1 MTVVT
6 QKISIFFIFSIFLQL
21 FSCRNFDLNHKG
33 DVIIDLRNQVYWTES
48 DAKSTPEEAE
58 RLNFHKFDTSGIG
71 NIVRTAG
78 KNHDYIWLRL
88 FFYTP
93 EPLKDK
99 TLGLFISYLHFA
111 DKVWVNGVYVGGY
124 GTFPPNEW
132 SSPGGSHIYTI
143 PPTLID
149 QQGRNTILIKVYN
162 RGKSGISNNI
172 KLGLQERMESMNVV
186 HTFFQSILY
195 LFAAG
200 GMFFTAILFLLIFI
214 WRKKERGYLTFSL
227 ICLASLIFILPFF
240 ASHLP
245 HPYTNPISYT
255 LFVKL
260 TLCLGFYLLAFFLA
274 TLVIEFVKKGEGT
287 TLRTVRL
294 SILIFCTLITFAIPD
309 YNMLEKIP
317 IVTLPLSII
326 NILLGFGFVFLSKK
340 TPEEKKALFNITIAF
355 TPFLIAIPID
365 LLIKGFFKKV
375 DSPYA
380 TIFGWLITVLNFLV
394 IMSVRY
400 NKAMA
405 QNEYL
410 NVKLRREVLKQTK
423 ELSKKNLTLEEE
435 LERSATDLEM
445 ASLVQKK
452 FFPYP
457 PHSLPGWDIAVS
469 YSPLDK
475 VSGDMYDYYMENG
488 SLKGFSLFDVSGHGI
503 AASLVTMLAKN
514 IVFQAFI
521 RNMKKEESVTRTLYE
536 INDEIIEA
544 KGEIENYLTGLMF
557 RFGQFNENDECLVEM
572 ANAGHPNPILF
583 SAKSKICDELE
594 SPEGEDHHGAIGLDF
609 ITVSF
614 PQINFTMAEDDILLF
629 YTDGLSESRNTKG
642 EMFGKE
648 RIKHILKENYAKNAQ
663 SIMEELID
671 SYHEFTNG
679 TKRDD
684 DITVVVMKREN
695 SANYIEELDEV

>member
-1 MTVVT
+1 
-6 QKISIFFIFSIFLQL
+6 
-21 FSCRNFDLNHKG
+21 
-33 DVIIDLRNQVYWTES
+33 
-48 DAKSTPEEAE
+48 
-58 RLNFHKFDTSGIG
+58 
-71 NIVRTAG
+71 
-78 KNHDYIWLRL
+78 
-88 FFYTP
+88 
-93 EPLKDK
+93 
-99 TLGLFISYLHFA
+99 
-111 DKVWVNGVYVGGY
+111 
-124 GTFPPNEW
+124 
-132 SSPGGSHIYTI
+132 
-143 PPTLID
+143 
-149 QQGRNTILIKVYN
+149 
-162 RGKSGISNNI
+162 
-172 KLGLQERMESMNVV
+172 
-186 HTFFQSILY
+186 
-195 LFAAG
+195 
-200 GMFFTAILFLLIFI
+200 
-214 WRKKERGYLTFSL
+214 
-227 ICLASLIFILPFF
+227 
-240 ASHLP
+240 
-245 HPYTNPISYT
+245 
-255 LFVKL
+255 
-260 TLCLGFYLLAFFLA
+260 
-274 TLVIEFVKKGEGT
+274 
-287 TLRTVRL
+287 
-294 SILIFCTLITFAIPD
+294 
-309 YNMLEKIP
+309 
-317 IVTLPLSII
+317 
-326 NILLGFGFVFLSKK
+326 
-340 TPEEKKALFNITIAF
+340 
-355 TPFLIAIPID
+355 
-365 LLIKGFFKKV
+365 
-375 DSPYA
+375 
-380 TIFGWLITVLNFLV
+380 
-394 IMSVRY
+394 
-400 NKAMA
+400 
-405 QNEYL
+405 
-410 NVKLRREVLKQTK
+410 
-423 ELSKKNLTLEEE
+423 
-435 LERSATDLEM
+435 M